1 MRETYRSELADITK
15 DLVTMSEAVQV
26 AVRDAS
32 RALLEAD
39 LEIAEQV
46 ISSDKHLDE
55 LHDQL
60 EQRCFTLLARQAP
73 VAGDLRIVVTAIQMI
88 NAMGRAGDLAAH
100 IAKIARLRHP
110 DSAVPASLR
119 ENFVRMS
126 EISEQMIVQASTA
139 LANRDFELA
148 QQMADEDTEMDELR
162 SQQFTVLLG
171 SDWSDGIEAA
181 VDAALLGRYFERIS
195 DHAVALGKRV
205 IYIITGEAPQGEDWP
220 TT

>member
-1 MRETYRSELADITK
+1 MRETYRTELADITK
-15 DLVTMSEAVQV
+15 DLVTMSLAVQV

-32 RALLEAD
+32 RALLETD

-55 LHDQL
+55 MHDQL
-60 EQRCFTLLARQAP
+60 ELRCFTLLARQAP

-100 IAKIARLRHP
+100 IAKIAKLRHP
-110 DSAVPASLR
+110 ESAVPASLR
-119 ENFVRMS
+119 DNFVRMS
-126 EISEQMIVQASTA
+126 EISENMIVQASTA

-171 SDWSDGIEAA
+171 SDWSDGVEAA
-181 VDAALLGRYFERIS
+181 VDAALLGRYFERIA

>member
-32 RALLEAD
+32 RAPPPPD

-171 SDWSDGIEAA
+171 SDWSDGIEAT